1 MRRASLHKGQEG
13 DLGDLGCLGSGWN
26 DLIIR
31 DSSFDLIS
39 ESPEKRQKIEN
50 VETVFFTNAGE
61 ERNDQ
66 KCVIALCE
74 NPVLSKEGEPW
85 KDLYVAFRGTDVD
98 DYKDVLTGN

>member
-1 MRRASLHKGQEG
+1 MFNTE
-13 DLGDLGCLGSGWN
+13 
-26 DLIIR
+26 LIFDWTLNI
-31 DSSFDLIS
+31 SFDLIS

-98 DYKDVLTGN
+98 DYKDVLTGNYSKTPQ